1 MELICQTF
9 PHLRDVWIHH
19 LEPFIL
25 PSKEEMDRRCFIVQ
39 LTLKLKLIRGW
50 NHLSK
55 WRCKTTQTW
64 YIQPGVI
71 FCSSLWCPGAFSF
84 RLFETYFMRDNSLIC
99 CSMEFPVRH
108 VADNARTS
116 RRIDTY
122 RGVRFTLRDNGEI
135 WRDDYDNRVEVIK
148 NELPQDVLS
157 SLCTH
162 VRHCMLMHAVR
173 HHVHTLPH
181 VE

>member
-1 MELICQTF
+1 
-9 PHLRDVWIHH
+9 
-19 LEPFIL
+19 
-25 PSKEEMDRRCFIVQ
+25 
-39 LTLKLKLIRGW
+39 
-50 NHLSK
+50 
-55 WRCKTTQTW
+55 
-64 YIQPGVI
+64 
-71 FCSSLWCPGAFSF
+71 
-84 RLFETYFMRDNSLIC
+84 
-99 CSMEFPVRH
+99 MEFPVRH
-108 VADNARTS
+108 VAYATRTS

-135 WRDDYDNRVEVIK
+135 WREDERLDIDVFME

-173 HHVHTLPH
+173 HRVHTLPH